1 MFGSRQFLT
10 RTKPALRRRCLM
22 GILPLSVA
30 AVAVVGAAEQ
40 FDGEV
45 THTKAQ
51 STRTTSIV
59 LTPLEQTRAEA
70 WRLTPIEWKRYR
82 SLMQG
87 VRGSISPSTLSPI
100 EVLGIHARDD
110 RERRRYAERWAQM
123 MYDDVDRILAFQRAY
138 DEATSRLFRS
148 EPMIDVTR
156 LPTQR
161 EDTLSLRT
169 DDRVLFFSRPDC
181 VHCDVVL
188 ERLLERLDQIA
199 GIDIYLSSIT
209 QGDVQAIRQWAAE
222 RGVEPQWVQARRVTL
237 NFDAGALEQLGVGP
251 VELPYL
257 MRRRGDTV
265 AVLPASAL

>member
-1 MFGSRQFLT
+1 MFGSSQFLT
-10 RTKPALRRRCLM
+10 RTKTVLRRRCLM
-22 GILPLSVA
+22 AILPLSVA
-30 AVAVVGAAEQ
+30 AVAVVGAAQQ

-59 LTPLEQTRAEA
+59 LTPLEQSRAETWSLA
-70 WRLTPIEWKRYR
+70 PIEWKRYR

-110 RERRRYAERWAQM
+110 RERRRYAERWAQVM
-123 MYDDVDRILAFQRAY
+123 HDDVDRILAFQRAY

-161 EDTLSLRT
+161 EDTPEQTIAFSSLAART
-169 DDRVLFFSRPDC
+169 ASTVMWFSSVSSIVSTRLPVSTFTFHPSPRVTCRPSGSGLRSTALNRSGYRPD
-181 VHCDVVL
+181 
-188 ERLLERLDQIA
+188 
-199 GIDIYLSSIT
+199 G
-209 QGDVQAIRQWAAE
+209 
-222 RGVEPQWVQARRVTL
+222 
-237 NFDAGALEQLGVGP
+237 
-251 VELPYL
+251 
-257 MRRRGDTV
+257 
-265 AVLPASAL
+265 